1 MSAKGSVG
9 PACDPVIRS
18 PPGNLFKFKGMKWE
32 CLQEIDQ
39 EAMLRDF
46 ANHSPEAPAALRPC
60 GRAKTSSQKMI
71 RDLSFTLSL
80 GH

>member
-9 PACDPVIRS
+9 PACDPVIGS

-60 GRAKTSSQKMI
+60 GKSDCNPLGFTSIWAGLQN
-71 RDLSFTLSL
+71 
-80 GH
+80 